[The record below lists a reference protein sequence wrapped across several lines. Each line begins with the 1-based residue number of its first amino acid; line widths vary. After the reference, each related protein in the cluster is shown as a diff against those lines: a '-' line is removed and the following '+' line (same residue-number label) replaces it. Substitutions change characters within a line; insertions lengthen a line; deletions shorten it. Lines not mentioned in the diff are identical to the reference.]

1 MQRRASR
8 ARAFIRSG
16 SPLAAVASEA
26 GYADQSHMTR
36 DFRRRY
42 GLTPAAFAGPR

>member
-8 ARAFIRSG
+8 ARDLIRSG
-16 SPLAAVASEA
+16 SPLAAAAFES

-42 GLTPAAFAGPR
+42 GLNPAAFVGPR